1 MSLSTLFSTARRSLL
16 AHSAATAATST
27 NIANVETPGYT
38 KRSAR
43 LASDPSARGGLLI
56 TGRAASGGVA
66 VAEYGRTRL
75 ALLDDAARRGRT
87 AGDGAGESARLLA
100 GLEGALAP
108 DGGDAFLGAV
118 SSFFDA
124 WGDVANAPTDG
135 GARDALLAA
144 TDTLARAL
152 GGAAERAD
160 ATGRAV
166 QTRLGDSVDRVNGLL
181 AEVASL
187 NEAVRTSRA
196 QGADDLDAL
205 DRRDLALDELS
216 GLGPFAVRNEADGTA
231 TVTVAGM
238 IGVQGGES
246 NALRVAAPPEV
257 PVAAVFAEGAS
268 SPLRLGPEDGAIGAQ
283 LGLLTTSV
291 PNARAALDTL
301 AADLVARVNAAHVGG
316 AGLDGG
322 TGRTFFDPAGTTAT
336 SLALSADVTGPD
348 AVAAAAGGAGQGDS
362 TTATAIGGLSEDVG
376 GAAVRLLSGLGAEVR
391 KAGAAATA
399 NEAFA
404 DHAEAL
410 RDGVTRV
417 SLDEEMTDLIRHQQ
431 AYAASAR
438 VLQTAESLFDTLL
451 AI

>member
-1 MSLSTLFSTARRSLL
+1 MSLNSLFSTARRSLL

-43 LASDPSARGGLLI
+43 LASDPSARGGLII

-87 AGDGAGESARLLA
+87 AGGGAGASARLLA

-124 WGDVANAPTDG
+124 WGDVANAPTSG

-152 GGAAERAD
+152 GGAAERVD

-166 QTRLGDSVDRVNGLL
+166 QTSLADSVDRANGLL
-181 AEVASL
+181 AEVAGL
-187 NEAVRTSRA
+187 NEAVRASRA

-205 DRRDLALDELS
+205 DRRDLALDALS
-216 GLGPFAVRNEADGTA
+216 GLGPFAIRNEADGTV
-231 TVTVAGM
+231 TVTVSGM

-246 NALRVAAPPEV
+246 NALRLAAPPEV
-257 PVAAVFAEGAS
+257 PVAGVFAEGAPA
-268 SPLRLGPEDGAIGAQ
+268 PLRLSAEGGAMGAQ
-283 LGLLTTSV
+283 VAFLAESV
-291 PNARAALDTL
+291 PGARAALDGL
-301 AADLVARVNAAHVGG
+301 AADLVARVNAAHRAG
-316 AGLDGG
+316 AGLDGA
-322 TGRTFFDPAGTTAT
+322 TGRAFFDPAGTTAT

-348 AVAAAAGGAGQGDS
+348 AIAAAAGGEGPGDA
-362 TTATAIGGLSEDVG
+362 TTATAIGGLAEDVG

-391 KAGAAATA
+391 TARASATA
-399 NEAFA
+399 NEALA
-404 DHAEAL
+404 DHAAAL

>member
-1 MSLSTLFSTARRSLL
+1 M
-16 AHSAATAATST
+16 
-27 NIANVETPGYT
+27 
-38 KRSAR
+38 
-43 LASDPSARGGLLI
+43 
-56 TGRAASGGVA
+56 A

-87 AGDGAGESARLLA
+87 AGGGAGESAHLLA

-135 GARDALLAA
+135 GARTALLAA
-144 TDTLARAL
+144 TDTLSRSL
-152 GGAAERAD
+152 SGAAERLD
-160 ATGRAV
+160 ASARAV
-166 QTRLGDSVDRVNGLL
+166 QTRLGDSVDRANGLL

-216 GLGPFAVRNEADGTA
+216 GLGPFAVRNEADGTV

-246 NALRVAAPPEV
+246 NALRLAAPPEV
-257 PVAAVFAEGAS
+257 PVAAVFAEGAR
-268 SPLRLGPEDGAIGAQ
+268 SPLRLGTEDGAMGAQ
-283 LGLLTTSV
+283 ASLLTKSV
-291 PNARAALDTL
+291 PDARAALDGL
-301 AADLVARVNAAHVGG
+301 ATDLVARVNAAHVGG
-316 AGLDGG
+316 AGLDGA

-336 SLALSADVTGPD
+336 SLALSADLAGPG
-348 AVAAAAGGAGQGDS
+348 AIAAAAGGAGPGDS
-362 TTATAIGGLSEDVG
+362 STATAIGGLAEDVG

-391 KAGAAATA
+391 TARASATA

-404 DHAEAL
+404 DYAGAL

>member
-1 MSLSTLFSTARRSLL
+1 MSLNTLFSTARRSLL

-38 KRSAR
+38 RRSAR
-43 LASDPSARGGLLI
+43 LASDPSARGGLVI

-75 ALLDDAARRGRT
+75 GLLDDAARRGRT
-87 AGDGAGESARLLA
+87 AAGGAGESARLLA

-135 GARDALLAA
+135 GARTALLAA
-144 TDTLARAL
+144 TDTLSRSL
-152 GGAAERAD
+152 SGAAERLD
-160 ATGRAV
+160 ASTRAV
-166 QTRLGDSVDRVNGLL
+166 QTHLGDSVDRANGLL

-187 NEAVRTSRA
+187 NEAVRASRA

-216 GLGPFAVRNEADGTA
+216 GLGPFAVRNEADGTV

-246 NALRVAAPPEV
+246 NALRLAAPPEV
-257 PVAAVFAEGAS
+257 PVASVFAEGATR
-268 SPLRLGPEDGAIGAQ
+268 PLRLGTEDGAIGAQ
-283 LGLLTTSV
+283 TSLLANSI
-291 PNARAALDTL
+291 PGARAALDGL

-316 AGLDGG
+316 AGLDGA

-336 SLALSADVTGPD
+336 SLALSADLTGPG
-348 AVAAAAGGAGQGDS
+348 AIAAAAGGAGPGDS
-362 TTATAIGGLSEDVG
+362 ATATAIGGLAEDVG

-391 KAGAAATA
+391 TARASATA
-399 NEAFA
+399 NEAVA
-404 DHAEAL
+404 DYAGAL